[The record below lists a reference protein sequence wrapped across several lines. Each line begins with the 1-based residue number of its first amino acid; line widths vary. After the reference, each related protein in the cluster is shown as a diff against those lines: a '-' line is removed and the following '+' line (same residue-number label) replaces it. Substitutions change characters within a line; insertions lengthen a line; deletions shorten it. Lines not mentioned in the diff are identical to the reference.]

1 LAGTSIEGEVLAVL
15 KWSDSRNFSRT
26 FAAFSLVVGPLLLL
40 ISVAVSPAFT
50 VASEEP
56 AEFLDAVARGRGAH
70 PAMAVLFLA
79 GSFILLPGVLGRC
92 TCSAAEA

>member
-1 LAGTSIEGEVLAVL
+1 
-15 KWSDSRNFSRT
+15 
-26 FAAFSLVVGPLLLL
+26 
-40 ISVAVSPAFT
+40 
-50 VASEEP
+50 
-56 AEFLDAVARGRGAH
+56 VARGRGAH